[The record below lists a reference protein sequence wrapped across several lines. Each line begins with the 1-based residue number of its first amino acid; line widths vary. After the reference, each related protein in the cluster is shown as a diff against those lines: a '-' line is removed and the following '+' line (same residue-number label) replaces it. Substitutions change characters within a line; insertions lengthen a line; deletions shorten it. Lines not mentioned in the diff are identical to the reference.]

1 MVPQQAATMR
11 ATDLLIAIAFA
22 EYTPAVVEVVRD
34 AHIRGIP
41 TLAITDVPTSPL
53 ARHSTV
59 YFCVDDADIHRFRP
73 IAGSMT
79 LAQSLIIGLRSEE
92 HTSELQSLMRIS
104 YAVFALK
111 NKIKNKYSN

>member
-73 IAGSMT
+73 IAGSMS
-79 LAQSLIIGLRSEE
+79 LAQRSEE
-92 HTSELQSLMRIS
+92 HTSELQSLMRNS
-104 YAVFALK
+104 YAVFCLQKKLK
-111 NKIKNKYSN
+111 IPKTA